1 MLRRPSARRK
11 REINEVQLNLVPILD
26 AMVTLIAFLL
36 YTMSFLAIVSIESPF
51 PEASPEIN
59 RKKIETPP
67 LQLTLSVRENE
78 TEIWSPFQK
87 IEPKKLPHL
96 EPGKPDT
103 GSIHEALLAIKQQ
116 FPQENQVVF
125 APHPGLNY
133 DALVGVM
140 DAARTLEATDPPIYF
155 KNESTGMD
163 EAAKTLF
170 GDVVFGNLL
179 GEE

>member
-1 MLRRPSARRK
+1 MLRRPTARRK
-11 REINEVQLNLVPILD
+11 KEVAEVQLNLVPILD
-26 AMVTLIAFLL
+26 AMVTLISFLL
-36 YTMSFLAIVSIESPF
+36 FTMSFLAIVSIESPF

-59 RKKIETPP
+59 QRKLDEPP
-67 LQLTLSVRENE
+67 LQLTLSVREGE

-87 IEPKKLPHL
+87 IESRKLPHL

-103 GSIHEALLAIKQQ
+103 ASIHEALLAIKQQ
-116 FPQENQVVF
+116 FPQEKQVVL

-140 DAARTLEATDPPIYF
+140 DAARTLEPTDPPIYF
-155 KNESTGMD
+155 KNETTGMD
-163 EAAKTLF
+163 EAAPTLF
-170 GDVVFGNLL
+170 SDVVFGNLL